1 MFRLTMFNNGMLH
14 MFKCYG
20 IIWLGWFISSGS
32 SSPEN
37 GCGLFPN
44 HKFFFN
50 MKLFGFN
57 SLTYN
62 NMKIG
67 FPYCKIIN
75 IFLCF

>member
-1 MFRLTMFNNGMLH
+1 MFNNGMLH

-20 IIWLGWFISSGS
+20 IIWLGLYLAVLLLLKMVVVYFLTI
-32 SSPEN
+32 N
-37 GCGLFPN
+37 
-44 HKFFFN
+44 FFFN